1 MPSVTE
7 AGSALP
13 SRFRRVDE
21 IATPVVI
28 FVMVYLALT
37 ALWVLLIPGVT
48 LAAAQWCGL
57 GAAVGATAAAGWL
70 RERRLPPIGLEGPI
84 RRSIG
89 EVAASFLLAMGA
101 ILAAHA
107 LIMMTAGSRMV
118 WGEGVGAAEVFALM
132 LPAALHEE
140 ILMRGYAFQRL
151 AAWSRTGAVAIGSLV
166 FALLHL
172 ANLGMGTIA
181 FMNIMLGGVLL
192 SLAFFIR
199 SSLWVP
205 IGLHFGWNFAS
216 GPVLGHEVSG
226 YDPES
231 SLWRTIDGGPR
242 WLSGGSFGIE
252 ASLWI
257 TLVELALIALLIA
270 RLRNGSRPR
279 GVSQEAAG

>member
-1 MPSVTE
+1 M
-7 AGSALP
+7 
-13 SRFRRVDE
+13 
-21 IATPVVI
+21 VI
-28 FVMVYLALT
+28 FVTVYLALT
-37 ALWVLLIPGVT
+37 ALWVLLIPGAT

-57 GAAVGATAAAGWL
+57 GAAAMATAAAGWL
-70 RERRLPPIGLEGPI
+70 RERRLPPIGLDGPI
-84 RRSIG
+84 RRGIG
-89 EVAASFLLAMGA
+89 EGSAAFLLAVGA

-107 LIMMTAGSRMV
+107 LVMTTGSRMV
-118 WGEGVGAAEVFALM
+118 RGEGVAAAEVFALM
-132 LPAALHEE
+132 LPAVLHEE

-151 AAWSRTGAVAIGSLV
+151 ADWSRTGAVAISSLV

-181 FMNIMLGGVLL
+181 FINILLGGVLL

-199 SSLWVP
+199 RSLWVP

-216 GPVLGHEVSG
+216 GPLLGHEVSG
-226 YDPES
+226 YVPES
-231 SLWRTIDGGPR
+231 SVWRTIDAGPR

-270 RLRNGSRPR
+270 RLRNGSRPG
-279 GVSQEAAG
+279 GVAEGDCSLTAKGRKSSE